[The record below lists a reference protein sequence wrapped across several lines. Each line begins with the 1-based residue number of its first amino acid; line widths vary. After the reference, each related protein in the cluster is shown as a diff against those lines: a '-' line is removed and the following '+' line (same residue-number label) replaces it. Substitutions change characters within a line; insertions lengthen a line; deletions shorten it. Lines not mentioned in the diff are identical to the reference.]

1 MKKEYLS
8 YLNTMPNEIIWLILR
23 FLNPTS
29 LTKIGKT
36 NRELSAF
43 MQDPKWWSSYH
54 CQTSSQFT
62 HLLSFIKSIGP
73 INNDDSLKKAEKDI
87 IVRVTDS
94 GGFCCVLLT
103 EQSQRPNRRTIAM
116 QQNND
121 FLTAYW
127 DDSQQIVEKSLG
139 VEDVETIFQ
148 KLSREG
154 GCSSDQDLIE
164 CIASKYS
171 CTMWPTLGAFFN
183 YLKSNIQN
191 KLPENYFDGL
201 RERIIKNLIQ
211 CLHCIYQKD
220 TPLNYKS
227 STILL
232 CALDELEQDLC
243 FISCCYLLETK
254 PSEAAKLIIEKRY
267 DKILTCNSLFLLD
280 AYTDGDFI
288 QFLLYSS
295 EPNFLSLLNKFQVDD
310 WAKYIKNGNFLNDYA
325 LINAIKNGYF
335 TPALDTAT
343 IATLIKKNSLNKE
356 TITALIQNRPSLDK
370 DTIAALIKNHSCLD
384 EAAIA
389 TLIKNHLSVQHT
401 AILSKPKYSAP
412 AGINHLGFL
421 ANLNSTNPRIKEKKD
436 SITTNR
442 LQGFALTP
450 IPSANSVGRDRS
462 EGLPL
467 EESSHK
473 GFKRFSFCNIF

>member
-1 MKKEYLS
+1 MKAKKENYF
-8 YLNTMPNEIIWLILR
+8 NIIPNETIWGILR

-29 LTKIGKT
+29 LIKVGQT
-36 NRELSAF
+36 NRKLSTF
-43 MQDPKWWSSYH
+43 MKDPEWCSNYYQ
-54 CQTSSQFT
+54 QTSSQYT
-62 HLLSFIKSIGP
+62 HLLSFIKCITSKYGP
-73 INNDDSLKKAEKDI
+73 IEKKILENAEKDI

-94 GGFCCVLLT
+94 GGYCCVWLT
-103 EQSQRPNRRTIAM
+103 ERSQRPTKINEKTIVM
-116 QQNND
+116 QQNNN

-127 DDSQQIVEKSLG
+127 NDGQQIVEKSLRA
-139 VEDVETIFQ
+139 EDVETIFQ

-154 GCSSDQDLIE
+154 GCSSDQGLIE

-171 CTMWPTLGAFFN
+171 CTMWPTFGALFN
-183 YLKSNIQN
+183 YFKSNIQN
-191 KLPENYFDGL
+191 KLPEHYFDDL

-227 STILL
+227 SAVLL

-243 FISCCYLLETK
+243 FISCCYLLETN

-267 DKILTCNSLFLLD
+267 DKILTCNSLFLLN

-288 QFLLYSS
+288 RFLLYSL
-295 EPNFLSLLNKFQVDD
+295 EPNFLSLLNKFRVED
-310 WAKYIKNGNFLNDYA
+310 WAKYIKDGSFLNVFA
-325 LINAIKNGYF
+325 LINAIKNGFF
-335 TPALDTAT
+335 TPT
-343 IATLIKKNSLNKE
+343 
-356 TITALIQNRPSLDK
+356 
-370 DTIAALIKNHSCLD
+370 LD
-384 EAAIA
+384 EATIA

-421 ANLNSTNPRIKEKKD
+421 ANLNPTNPRIKEKKD
-436 SITTNR
+436 SIKTNR

-450 IPSANSVGRDRS
+450 IPSPANSVGKDRS
-462 EGLPL
+462 EDLPL
-467 EESSHK
+467 GTSSHK
-473 GFKRFSFCNIF
+473 GFK